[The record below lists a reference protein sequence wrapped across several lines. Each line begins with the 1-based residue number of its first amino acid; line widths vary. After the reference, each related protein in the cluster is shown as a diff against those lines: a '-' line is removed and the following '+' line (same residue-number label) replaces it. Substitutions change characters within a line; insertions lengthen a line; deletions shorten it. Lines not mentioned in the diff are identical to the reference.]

1 MAISSALGSSAL
13 LPAGLGFRNKIIN
26 GGFDINQ
33 RGFSSATADASFGF
47 DRWQLATS
55 GGTTYS
61 AQTFSLGNAISN
73 QEPTNYARFVTTGQ
87 SGTSVYS
94 ILSQKI
100 EDVRTCAGQQV
111 TVSFYAK
118 AAIGTPK
125 VSIEFTQNFGTGG
138 SPSSEVNNYFGQIV
152 LSTSWTKYVVTG
164 LVPSI
169 SGKTLGSASNYLRLL
184 FWVSA
189 GTDYNSRTGSL
200 GIQSNTFDFWGVQM
214 EVNLQPTPFEQ
225 RPIGIELALCQ
236 RYYYRTDTG
245 NGNALFRSIG
255 KGFAYSTTAIQ
266 GFVSFP
272 TRLRIAPTAIEAY
285 GSIRILDYINVFTI
299 FVVSLDAARTTTD
312 LGVFTCTTSG
322 MTAFRPYDIES
333 NNSLTS
339 ALAWSAEL

>member
-13 LPAGLGFRNKIIN
+13 LPAGLGFRNVLIN
-26 GGFDINQ
+26 GGFDVWQ
-33 RGFSSATADASFGF
+33 RGTSGFTITSSVYTS
-47 DRWQLATS
+47 DRWKCQIPTS
-55 GGTTYS
+55 GSVTQETSDIPIGFRYAWKYAST
-61 AQTFSLGNAISN
+61 GSN
-73 QEPTNYARFVTTGQ
+73 SFMQ
-87 SGTSVYS
+87 
-94 ILSQKI
+94 
-100 EDVRTCAGQQV
+100 AGQQIEFSNCYQ
-111 TVSFYAK
+111 TQNKQIIISFYGK
-118 AAIGTPK
+118 ALNTNSGSTALTVRTRTIAGVDGTCIFSGTNSDS
-125 VSIEFTQNFGTGG
+125 SITLT
-138 SPSSEVNNYFGQIV
+138 
-152 LSTSWTKYVVTG
+152 TSWVRYQVTRTLPLSFG
-164 LVPSI
+164 SLSLEFA
-169 SGKTLGSASNYLRLL
+169 LGSH
-184 FWVSA
+184 VS
-189 GTDYNSRTGSL
+189 GD
-200 GIQSNTFDFWGVQM
+200 GILITGVQL
-214 EVNLQPTPFEQ
+214 EQNLQPTPFEQ
-225 RPIGIELALCQ
+225 RPIGVELALCQ